1 MSNLIL
7 RLFST
12 IIIIPIFVYLV
23 YLNNLFFNFFL
34 LALYFISFY
43 ELKFLIKKKIKFFFW
58 LQILIIIF
66 LYSFLKLRGD
76 TFYDFVYL
84 FWIISIV
91 WLSDIGGYVFG
102 KIFGGVKLCK
112 WSPNKT
118 VSGFLGSIIFSQF
131 SIIILVIY
139 LPNFVIT
146 NAHFI
151 MQFFLCLISVF
162 GDLFFSYLKRNFDIK
177 DYSKLIPGHGGLLDR
192 IDGLIFVVI
201 VSFLLKLFIVL

>member
-7 RLFST
+7 RLFSI

-23 YLNNLFFNFFL
+23 YLNNFFFNFFL
-34 LALYFISFY
+34 IALYFISFY
-43 ELKFLIKKKIKFFFW
+43 ELKFLIKKKIKFFFL

-66 LYSFLKLRGD
+66 LFSFLKLRGD

-102 KIFGGVKLCK
+102 KIFGGVKLSK

-146 NAHFI
+146 NIHFI

-162 GDLFFSYLKRNFDIK
+162 GDLFFSYLKRNFEIK

-192 IDGLIFVVI
+192 IDGLIFVLI
-201 VSFLLKLFIVL
+201 VSFLLKLFNVL